1 MGDEAVIGLIIF
13 VIQLITTFYVVVDSW
28 KDYKK
33 SDLDKFIEMSKK
45 KTNNL

>member
-1 MGDEAVIGLIIF
+1 MEDEAVIGLIIF
-13 VIQLITTFYVVVDSW
+13 SIQLITTFYVVVDIW
-28 KDYKK
+28 KDHKK